1 MSKIKSMRIHR
12 SCRVISSEPS
22 ERSSKSRGPQSVLL
36 FLGFLS
42 RMASRLLFGA
52 LGFRVL
58 EFRGFG
64 FREDKQAFERVW
76 GLVVRR
82 FGRLLPEG
90 PWGLL
95 ACREQH
101 LEFKPYP

>member
-1 MSKIKSMRIHR
+1 MIRFGGIGFRVYDNPHKKTKASMSIAQSIQGTRMSKIKSMRIQR

-52 LGFRVL
+52 LGFWVL
-58 EFRGFG
+58 GLGKTSRRLKVFG
-64 FREDKQAFERVW
+64 A
-76 GLVVRR
+76 
-82 FGRLLPEG
+82 
-90 PWGLL
+90 
-95 ACREQH
+95 
-101 LEFKPYP
+101 